1 MPKRS
6 STMSTAL
13 LMACSTASAYMPTPL
28 LRAQSVAVAAP
39 LTPPARVPTTTM
51 SFDLVSAYITALNDH
66 YYPTTCLQA
75 LALVSLGD
83 VLAQGLEQQQASSGD
98 DTGTPFSLD
107 WQRTLRMGALG
118 TVIGGLGTATWL
130 RYLEDSLPVIEAHS
144 AASFTDLP
152 LWLYEPILRAFEL
165 SGPEHSIGLDSVA
178 DSMLIVIKATLD
190 ACVWAPIANTL
201 YLALTP
207 LTEGKDLATAAESL
221 SDNFLPVMRSEL
233 KTFFPYNLVAFA
245 LIPPLVRPFTT
256 GVLSMAFSTYISW
269 VTHLEPK
276 PVLSLAGGKR
286 AEAQLAMAADASRV
300 VAAMEA
306 MDLMRVDAA
315 GVMAALE
322 RTDAARGV
330 VAAMDRVDLD
340 AATGYDDSTAAAI
353 ARAEAAGL
361 TELLL
366 PIRNDT

>member
-1 MPKRS
+1 
-6 STMSTAL
+6 
-13 LMACSTASAYMPTPL
+13 
-28 LRAQSVAVAAP
+28 
-39 LTPPARVPTTTM
+39 M

-178 DSMLIVIKATLD
+178 NSMLIVIKATLD

-221 SDNFLPVMRSEL
+221 SENFLPVMRSEL

-276 PVLSLAGGKR
+276 PVLSLAGGKGEAMSGEAQLAR

-315 GVMAALE
+315 GVVAALE

-330 VAAMDRVDLD
+330 VAVMERVD

-361 TELLL
+361 TGLLL
-366 PIRNDT
+366 PMGPSMNDT